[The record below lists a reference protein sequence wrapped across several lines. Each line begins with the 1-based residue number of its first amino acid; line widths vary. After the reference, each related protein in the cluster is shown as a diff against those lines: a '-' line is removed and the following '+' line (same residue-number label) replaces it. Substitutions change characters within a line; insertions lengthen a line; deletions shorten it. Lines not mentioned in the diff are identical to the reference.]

1 MSCSG
6 VASATRR
13 WCTNSIRHWDRAT
26 RAKGFCRMI
35 FVSQSVCCS
44 RRRLV
49 NNPGKKACEHQG
61 DGGCHVCARSGD
73 RRHTRVYSRA
83 ARPCHSTLGLTPPS
97 SSSARIHSSTS
108 VTRQKRQRT
117 NALAFQA
124 ILSTETS
131 ISHLGNL
138 AVLLEPS
145 PESASSALHLMFSDR
160 KASFKT
166 PPAAVKET
174 LTSQEAR
181 RNRVRAPPLK
191 ATR

>member
-1 MSCSG
+1 MNKP
-6 VASATRR
+6 R
-13 WCTNSIRHWDRAT
+13 
-26 RAKGFCRMI
+26 
-35 FVSQSVCCS
+35 
-44 RRRLV
+44 
-49 NNPGKKACEHQG
+49 KKACKYHG
-61 DGGCHVCARSGD
+61 GGGCHMCARSGD
-73 RRHTRVYSRA
+73 RRHTRVYSSRA
-83 ARPCHSTLGLTPPS
+83 ARPCHSTLALTPPS

-117 NALAFQA
+117 NPLAFQA

-145 PESASSALHLMFSDR
+145 PESPSGALHLMFSDR